1 MVRGWTFGQK
11 RKTLLSTPPPLPPWG
26 CHPDTNIGFLKKLAV
41 TNGCVG
47 VTVLSKILHRMALS
61 QGPTPYPYIL
71 SFSERV

>member
-11 RKTLLSTPPPLPPWG
+11 RKTLLSTPPLPPLG
-26 CHPDTNIGFLKKLAV
+26 CHPDTNIVFLKKLAV

>member
-11 RKTLLSTPPPLPPWG
+11 CKTLLSTPPASLPGGVTP
-26 CHPDTNIGFLKKLAV
+26 TQTLVFLKKLAV

-47 VTVLSKILHRMALS
+47 VIVLSKILHRMALP

-71 SFSERV
+71 SFNERV

>member
-11 RKTLLSTPPPLPPWG
+11 RKTLLSTPPPLPPLG
-26 CHPDTNIGFLKKLAV
+26 CHPDTNIVFLKKLAV

-47 VTVLSKILHRMALS
+47 VTVVSKILHRMALS